1 MLNTIGTSLVLI
13 LPTGKNFMAHTHD
26 HGSMDYNSA
35 FAVGVALNVGF
46 VIVEA
51 AYGIMAGSLALLADA
66 GHNLSDVLGLLLA
79 WGANYLVKR
88 SPTERRTYGWR
99 KSSIIAALIN
109 AVILLFAL
117 GGIAWEA
124 IRRFRAPVP
133 AAGKTIIFVALVG
146 VLINTATAL
155 LFLSGRKNDLNI
167 RGAFLHMVADAGVS
181 AGVVIAGI
189 AILFTGKLWIDPA
202 ISLVI
207 TGIILFGTWG
217 LLRDAFN
224 MALDA
229 VPRNIDPEAVR
240 AYLLSLPGITGVHDM
255 HIWAMSTTETA
266 LTVHLVKPDP
276 KDDDALIEK
285 ASKELHDQFGID
297 HITLQWE
304 RRPST
309 NQCGDSCKIQVL

>member
-1 MLNTIGTSLVLI
+1 MNY
-13 LPTGKNFMAHTHD
+13 D
-26 HGSMDYNSA
+26 RA
-35 FAVGVALNVGF
+35 FAFGVALNVGF

-79 WGANYLVKR
+79 WGANYLVRRK
-88 SPTERRTYGWR
+88 STERRTYGWR
-99 KSSIIAALIN
+99 KSSILAALIN
-109 AVILLFAL
+109 AVILLVAL

-124 IRRFRAPVP
+124 IRRLGVPVP
-133 AAGKTIIFVALVG
+133 VAGRTIIFVALVG

-155 LFLSGRKNDLNI
+155 LFLSGRKSDLNI
-167 RGAFLHMVADAGVS
+167 RGAFLHMAADAGVS

-189 AILFTGKLWIDPA
+189 AILFTGRLWIDPA

-207 TGIILFGTWG
+207 TGIILFSTWG
-217 LLRDAFN
+217 LFRDAFD

-229 VPRNIDPEAVR
+229 VPKDVDPEAVR
-240 AYLLSLPGITGVHDM
+240 TYLLDLPGVTGVHDM
-255 HIWAMSTTETA
+255 HIWAMSTTEKA
-266 LTVHLVKPDP
+266 LTVHLIKPDP
-276 KDDDALIEK
+276 EDDDVLIEK

-304 RRPST
+304 RIPST
-309 NQCGDSCKIQVL
+309 NQCGDSCEIK

>member
-1 MLNTIGTSLVLI
+1 
-13 LPTGKNFMAHTHD
+13 MAHDHD
-26 HGSMDYNSA
+26 PIDYNYA

-51 AYGIMAGSLALLADA
+51 VFGIMAGSLALLADA
-66 GHNLSDVLGLLLA
+66 GHNLGDVLGLLLA
-79 WGANYLVKR
+79 WGANYLVRRK
-88 SPTERRTYGWR
+88 PTERRTYGWR
-99 KSSIIAALIN
+99 KSSILVALIN

-124 IRRFRAPVP
+124 IRRLGAPVP
-133 AAGKTIIFVALVG
+133 VAGKTIIFVALVG
-146 VLINTATAL
+146 VVINTATAL
-155 LFLSGRKNDLNI
+155 LFLSGRKSDLNI
-167 RGAFLHMVADAGVS
+167 RGAFLHMAADAGVS

-189 AILFTGKLWIDPA
+189 AILFTGRLWIDPA

-207 TGIILFGTWG
+207 TGIILFSTWG
-217 LLRDAFN
+217 LLRDAFD

-229 VPRNIDPEAVR
+229 VPKDVDPEAVR
-240 AYLLSLPGITGVHDM
+240 TYLLDLPGVTGVHDM

-276 KDDDALIEK
+276 EDDDVLIET
-285 ASKELHDQFGID
+285 ASKALHDQFGID

-304 RRPST
+304 RKPST
-309 NQCGDSCKIQVL
+309 NQCGDSCEIK

>member
-1 MLNTIGTSLVLI
+1 
-13 LPTGKNFMAHTHD
+13 MAHD
-26 HGSMDYNSA
+26 HHHRFMNYDRA
-35 FAVGVALNVGF
+35 FAFGVALNVGF

-88 SPTERRTYGWR
+88 KPTERRTYGWR
-99 KSSIIAALIN
+99 KSSILVALIN

-124 IRRFRAPVP
+124 IQRLGVPVP
-133 AAGKTIIFVALVG
+133 VAGRTIIFVALVG

-155 LFLSGRKNDLNI
+155 LFLSGRKSDLNI
-167 RGAFLHMVADAGVS
+167 RGAFLHMAADAGVS

-189 AILFTGKLWIDPA
+189 AILFTGRLWIDPA

-207 TGIILFGTWG
+207 TGIILFSTWG
-217 LLRDAFN
+217 LFRDAFD

-229 VPRNIDPEAVR
+229 VPKDVDPEAVR
-240 AYLLSLPGITGVHDM
+240 TYLLDLPGVTGVHDM

-276 KDDDALIEK
+276 EDDDALIEM

-304 RRPST
+304 RIPST
-309 NQCGDSCKIQVL
+309 NQCGDSCEIK